1 MHPRDF
7 EELRLD
13 FIKQGK
19 AYSFDIPFLEQFAS
33 LYATLAQPSR
43 LMSIGGENV
52 EYADAVWKSRN
63 VYLSFIV
70 IDDCEN
76 I

>member
-1 MHPRDF
+1 M
-7 EELRLD
+7 D

-19 AYSFDIPFLEQFAS
+19 AWSFDIPFLEQFIS
-33 LYATLAQPSR
+33 LYSSIAQPSR
-43 LMSIGGENV
+43 LMGIGGENV
-52 EYADAVWKSRN
+52 EYADAVWKSKN